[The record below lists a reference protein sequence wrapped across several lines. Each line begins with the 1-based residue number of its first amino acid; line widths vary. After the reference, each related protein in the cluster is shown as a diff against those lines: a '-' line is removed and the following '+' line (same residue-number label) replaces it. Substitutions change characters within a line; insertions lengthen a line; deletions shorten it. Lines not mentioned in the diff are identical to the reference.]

1 MGRARSARHRVYGQ
15 CELVTGM
22 NQKEKQ
28 ILAEARA
35 VERDAADLLRR
46 QGFPDAMTQWRN
58 DAAARAEAK
67 RKADRERRA
76 EEREHQ
82 RKFVT
87 KTVDPGV
94 RVPDDLTVFVAPANW
109 QNEVIASLRTAMGQ
123 GDAQV
128 LNDVC
133 DAVFPTL
140 EKLRGAISEGDARV
154 LNTVREAVF
163 PTLEKIAAKLE
174 RDINAIGERVDRKLA
189 EMQAEV
195 RSAINKRRAGAVIDL
210 PSPLSKAR
218 GLN

>member
-1 MGRARSARHRVYGQ
+1 MIGEWERERIQREEREREREKERERGR
-15 CELVTGM
+15 T
-22 NQKEKQ
+22 NEKMQ
-28 ILAEARA
+28 
-35 VERDAADLLRR
+35 RDH
-46 QGFPDAMTQWRN
+46 
-58 DAAARAEAK
+58 AARLMAALPAEVLEGPLVRYQREANELEAA
-67 RKADRERRA
+67 RKRERRA
-76 EEREHQ
+76 AQREQQ
-82 RKFVT
+82 RQQRT
-87 KTVDPGV
+87 KTVDHGV

-163 PTLEKIAAKLE
+163 PTPEKIAAKLE